1 MTTQELLVR
10 PLLSSMDD
18 EMGDEESFGLVGDDM
33 EEEKDEEETDEDESD
48 DELGDDDIE
57 EDEEELEDFEESEEE
72 DM

>member
-18 EMGDEESFGLVGDDM
+18 EMGDEESFALVGDDM
-33 EEEKDEEETDEDESD
+33 EESDEEETDETESD
-48 DELGDDDIE
+48 DDIEDDDVE
-57 EDEEELEDFEESEEE
+57 EDEEELEDFEESEEG